1 MDQSAQRVS
10 EVSGERS
17 PGRAALADDAGFV
30 DIDWDGRRWQ
40 IECQRVGQD
49 RDGLAPL
56 VFLHEG
62 LGSVSMWRD
71 FPWRLCAALGRSGF
85 VYSRPGYG
93 RSSPRPAGQ
102 PWGMDFMH
110 REALEVLPKV
120 LEAAGLSP
128 DGPAPWLVGHSD
140 GGSIALIH
148 AARFPERV
156 AGLVAIAPHI
166 LVEDICVGSIAHA
179 VEQYRGTDWPARL
192 ARHHD
197 DPDGVFSGWS
207 GIWLDPAFRDWTIES
222 ELGTIRC
229 PVLAVQGLDDAYG
242 TLEQVRGI
250 ARRLP
255 GTRVIELAACGHS
268 PHRDQ
273 ADPLIAAVT
282 SFIQQQ
288 PRHTGD

>member
-1 MDQSAQRVS
+1 MNAV
-10 EVSGERS
+10 
-17 PGRAALADDAGFV
+17 ADTGFV
-30 DIDWDGRRWQ
+30 GIDWNGRHWR
-40 IECQRVGQD
+40 IEYRRVGQGD
-49 RDGLAPL
+49 PDLAPL

-71 FPWRLCAALGRSGF
+71 FPGRLCEALGRAGF

-93 RSSPRPAGQ
+93 RSSPRPPGQ
-102 PWGMDFMH
+102 SWGVDFMH
-110 REALEVLPKV
+110 REALEVLPRV
-120 LEAAGLSP
+120 FEAAGLSP

-148 AARFPERV
+148 AARFPARV
-156 AGLVAIAPHI
+156 AGVVAIAPHI
-166 LVEDICVGSIAHA
+166 LVEDICVDSIDQA
-179 VEQYRGTDWPARL
+179 VAQYRSTDWKSRL
-192 ARHHD
+192 ARHHE

-207 GIWLDPAFRDWTIES
+207 GIWLDPAFRDWTIED

-250 ARRLP
+250 ARRVP
-255 GTRVIELAACGHS
+255 GTRILELAACGHS

-273 ADPLIAAVT
+273 ADSLIAAVT
-282 SFIQQQ
+282 SFIRKQ
-288 PRHTGD
+288 PRQTGD